1 MLKTV
6 KKLLEEYKAS
16 EGVKV
21 CPKALPEEQET
32 IINHD
37 PDSSLW
43 SIYTTEPEVIKEAVR
58 ESYLTEIIEVY
69 YSGKSGTV
77 ITSLEGVL
85 LRAPSL
91 YSAL

>member
-1 MLKTV
+1 MTTEE
-6 KKLLEEYKAS
+6 LLDEYARS

-21 CPKALPEEQET
+21 CPKALPEERET

-37 PDSSLW
+37 PETGVW
-43 SIYTTEPEVIKEAVR
+43 SIYTTEPGVIKEILR
-58 ESYLTEIIEVY
+58 ESYLTGIIEVY
-69 YSGKSGTV
+69 YSGKRGTV

-91 YSAL
+91 YSTL